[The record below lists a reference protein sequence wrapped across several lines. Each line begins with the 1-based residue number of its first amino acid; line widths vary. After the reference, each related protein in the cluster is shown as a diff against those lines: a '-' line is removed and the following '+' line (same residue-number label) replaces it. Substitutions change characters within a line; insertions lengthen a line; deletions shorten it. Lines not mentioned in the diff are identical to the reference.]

1 MHMAEQEVTPDK
13 LAKKW
18 FLYAFLGALAYFGV
32 VFYFVLTA
40 DVGPSDLPVPGQH
53 D

>member
-1 MHMAEQEVTPDK
+1 MAEQEVTPEQ

-18 FLYAFLGALAYFGV
+18 FLIAFLGAVTYVSV

-40 DVGPSDLPVPGQH
+40 DVGPADSMPKVAQH